1 MSNLSA
7 NLILSILLAVLI
19 LIQGLGV
26 VGRRSA

>member
-26 VGRRSA
+26 LGRRSA

>member
-1 MSNLSA
+1 MSHLSA

-26 VGRRSA
+26 LGRRSA

>member
-19 LIQGLGV
+19 LIQGLRM